1 MLTLPIIP
9 RIKQQWNQ
17 GDAYFLRN
25 NYKPYPLLDTWK
37 GIRDRCFDPNSD
49 AFDYYGALPHVGPL
63 MEECYSG
70 KFPFRYNLVAYLNFC
85 IMIETVLGRPANENE
100 TLDKM
105 SNVRGYGPHN
115 LQWLDKRG
123 QAYNR
128 CNGKMHLSEQ
138 STVEIRLPN
147 ISDATIKPP
156 WTGRGNKMIMA
167 SRGKTIKPLQ
177 FKSTNSKVN
186 RFLKVILSKPGG
198 QNKNKTP
205 TLGKNGRRAREEFFL
220 NKMIKTQAA
229 VPRSVISRG
238 YTNPK
243 NPWGKA
249 RTTKRTKQTL
259 SKYISDTKT
268 ISVNRTATKAYVP
281 RGKANKPHH
290 KPATDKGIAYAGEF
304 SYQTL

>member
-1 MLTLPIIP
+1 MTCNWSLKIPLECEDGTPAHLTTDMVLRNKAINSALFSLLCFYKQMAVKDPKRDYRPYEAESMLTLPIIP

-177 FKSTNSKVN
+177 FKS
-186 RFLKVILSKPGG
+186 I
-198 QNKNKTP
+198 NK
-205 TLGKNGRRAREEFFL
+205 R
-220 NKMIKTQAA
+220 
-229 VPRSVISRG
+229 
-238 YTNPK
+238 
-243 NPWGKA
+243 
-249 RTTKRTKQTL
+249 
-259 SKYISDTKT
+259 
-268 ISVNRTATKAYVP
+268 
-281 RGKANKPHH
+281 
-290 KPATDKGIAYAGEF
+290 
-304 SYQTL
+304 